1 MKRNKI
7 LAAALASAMVLGVLA
22 ACAPAQQPTAQTP
35 AAIANQTATQ
45 TPATTPGAE
54 PPPVPDG
61 GATGSVIIASKNET
75 PSIAPARHNAAA
87 ASFKNA
93 MTHNGLFR
101 VDYATLEPVPDLI
114 ESWRALSNVE
124 FEFTLRPGIYFHN
137 GDYMT
142 AEDVVASL
150 IYVKNYPDAAV
161 FQRSIV
167 AAEVIDTYTFTIYT
181 ETPNAMLFSDLT
193 HQTNSIMPVSL
204 INSGHDFTVDPVG
217 SGPYAFVE
225 WRFGDS
231 LHFRAHNDY
240 FDAARAPRI
249 EEVVWRIIP
258 EGASRTIALE
268 MGEVDYIVEVAAPDI
283 PRMQDNSEIELF
295 MGMGTQHNGL
305 YLNNENPMFADLNV
319 RRALDMA
326 IDKDSVV
333 AVGMDG
339 FAIPIWSQV
348 PVNFAG
354 ASERG
359 MNSFDPEGARALL
372 AEAGVDPSTIS
383 FGIIASNDA
392 RVRMAEVMQA
402 NLADLGIH
410 THVVRMDLATF
421 LDVTTTGDY
430 EAAIANF
437 TSSNLL
443 SYMVGTLH
451 MDSVGGSNRNRI
463 AHSEL
468 SDLIDQAVAEVDES
482 ARLAIFEAATAL
494 ANEQTPMVPLFQ
506 AMVVRAFNVN
516 LGVPETSAT
525 GGLNVNMMYWR

>member
-1 MKRNKI
+1 MKRNRV
-7 LAAALASAMVLGVLA
+7 LAMILASAFVLGVLG
-22 ACAPAQQPTAQTP
+22 ACAPVVQQAPD
-35 AAIANQTATQ
+35 
-45 TPATTPGAE
+45 
-54 PPPVPDG
+54 PPPPTGQRTDVA
-61 GATGSVIIASKNET
+61 ATGTLVIATENET

-87 ASFKNA
+87 ASFKNL

-101 VDYATLEPVPDLI
+101 VDTETLEPVPDLI
-114 ESWRALSNVE
+114 ASWRPLSDVM

-142 AEDVVASL
+142 AHDIVTSL
-150 IYVKNYPDAAV
+150 FYVKNYPDAAI

-167 AAEVIDTYTFTIYT
+167 DVVAIDDYTFTIYT

-193 HQTNSIMPVSL
+193 HQTNFIMPASA
-204 INSGHDFTVDPVG
+204 INAGHDFTADPIG
-217 SGPYAFVE
+217 SGPFVFEE

-231 LHFRAHNDY
+231 LHFSAHHYY
-240 FDAARAPRI
+240 FDRERAPRI
-249 EEVVWRIIP
+249 EEVIWRIIP

-283 PRMQDNSEIELF
+283 PRLQEDPNVALF

-305 YLNNENPMFADLNV
+305 YLNNENPMFANLAV

-326 IDKDSVV
+326 IDKEAVV

-339 FAIPIWSQV
+339 FAIPVWSQT

-354 ASERG
+354 VSTEG

-372 AEAGVDPSTIS
+372 AEAGVDPATIS

-392 RVRMAEVMQA
+392 RVRMAEVIQA
-402 NLADLGIH
+402 NLSDIGID

-421 LDVTTTGDY
+421 LDVTTSGDY
-430 EAAIANF
+430 ESAIANF

-443 SYMVGTLH
+443 SYMVGMLH
-451 MDSVGGSNRNRI
+451 GDSVGGSNRNRI
-463 AHSEL
+463 NHPEITA
-468 SDLIDQAVAEVDES
+468 LIDRAIETVDET
-482 ARLAIFEAATAL
+482 ARLAVFEEVTRL

-506 AMVVRAFNVN
+506 AMVVRAFNAG
-516 LGVPETSAT
+516 LTVPETSAT
-525 GGLNVNMMYWR
+525 GGLNINMMYWH